1 MKSWII
7 FLSILV
13 FSLVGVVIFTTGFY
27 LRERVYFE
35 YKIREN
41 NALIFRIGETISPH
55 GFGFY
60 PPIPEPIPKRW
71 EREEIFSADD
81 VFPTATA
88 EQELWLRVE
97 IKLLSQGKPVLD
109 LRNSSGYLVPIY
121 PDVVY
126 VEYHKDGSI
135 SMGGLDELTDLIDE
149 IADKKGVL
157 FPDPADIPSNIKVV
171 NFKDGAIDPY
181 KFLNLP
187 NYNLPNY
194 NKESQR

>member
-1 MKSWII
+1 MKSWMIL
-7 FLSILV
+7 LSISVL
-13 FSLVGVVIFTTGFY
+13 LLIAVVILGAGFY
-27 LRERVYFE
+27 LKDRAYFE

-41 NALIFRIGETISPH
+41 NRLIFRMGKTISPH

-60 PPIPEPIPKRW
+60 PKLPDPLPKRW
-71 EREEIFSADD
+71 EQEDIFSADD

-97 IKLLSQGKPVLD
+97 IKLLSEGKPVLD
-109 LRNSSGYLVPIY
+109 VRNSSGYLVPIY

-126 VEYHKDGSI
+126 VEHHKDGSI
-135 SMGGLDELTDLIDE
+135 SMGGLDELTDLISE
-149 IADKKGVL
+149 IADQKRVV
-157 FPDPADIPSNIKVV
+157 FPEPTDIPPHIKVV

-187 NYNLPNY
+187 NYN
-194 NKESQR
+194 KESQR